1 MLYDGD
7 PGIDDALAI
16 LLAAKMEDVE
26 LIGVTTV
33 AGNCSATQ
41 AARNA
46 LNMLER
52 IAGRPEVPVAV
63 GATKPLLRE
72 FRPSY
77 EIHGSD
83 GLGET
88 RLPDPKVKPVEVHG
102 ADMLVNAVKELG
114 EELTVVTGGPLT
126 NLALAVAKDPSI
138 PSNLKKVVIMGGCIR
153 SPGNVTAASEFNIHH
168 DPEAA
173 KIVFNSGLPI
183 TLVSLDVTAREEN
196 LIRPED
202 LKILKGRRDS
212 ASKTIYKMLSYYL
225 EAYRRYRFMDG
236 CYLHDPLAM
245 LIALKPHI
253 LRDTERIH
261 VDVETIGEVTLGRT
275 QADLRRYPSNPPN
288 VVHCLK
294 VDYEEAHSLFSSL
307 IFNEKKLK
315 ERINQ

>member
-16 LLAAKMEDVE
+16 LLAVKMENAE
-26 LIGVTTV
+26 LVGVTTV
-33 AGNCSATQ
+33 AGNCSAAQ

-46 LNMLER
+46 LNVLER
-52 IAGRPEVPVAV
+52 IAFRPEIPVAV
-63 GATKPLLRE
+63 GAAKPLLRE
-72 FRPSY
+72 FKPSY

-88 RLPDPKVKPVEVHG
+88 HLPDPEIKPLQVHG
-102 ADMLVNAVKELG
+102 ADMILETAKKLRG
-114 EELTVVTGGPLT
+114 ELTLVTGGPLT

-138 PSNLKKVVIMGGCIR
+138 QYLFRRVVVMGGCIR
-153 SPGNVTAASEFNIHH
+153 SPGNVTAASEYNMYH

-173 KIVFNSGLPI
+173 RIVFNSGLPI
-183 TLVSLDVTAREEN
+183 MLVSLDVTAREEN
-196 LIRPED
+196 LIRRSD
-202 LKILKGRRDS
+202 LRALKGRRDVVHE
-212 ASKTIYKMLSYYL
+212 TVYRMLSYYV

-253 LRDTERIH
+253 LRDVERIH
-261 VDVETIGEVTLGRT
+261 VDVETVGELTLGRT

-288 VVHCLK
+288 VVHCLN
-294 VDYEEAHSLFSSL
+294 VDYGEAHSLFRRL
-307 IFNEKKLK
+307 LLE
-315 ERINQ
+315 